1 MYDNF
6 FLLLVLFAGASYWW
20 NASRAKEVA
29 RLFGRRACEREDVQF
44 LDDTVVLSRVRLRR
58 NANGQ
63 LVLRREYRFEFAS
76 DGGHRYDGY
85 LVLLGHQLAQ
95 LTLEPYRIQ

>member
-1 MYDNF
+1 MYDNL
-6 FLLLVLFAGASYWW
+6 FLLLALFVGLLYWW
-20 NASRAKEVA
+20 DASRAKEVA
-29 RLFGRRACEREDVQF
+29 RLHGRRACDREGVQF

-63 LVLRREYRFEFAS
+63 LAIRREYRFEFAS
-76 DGGHRYDGY
+76 DGGRRYEGHM
-85 LVLLGHQLAQ
+85 VLLGNQLLG

>member
-6 FLLLVLFAGASYWW
+6 FLIILLLATVLYWW
-20 NASRAKEVA
+20 DASRAKENA
-29 RLFGRRACEREDVQF
+29 RLHGRRACDREGLQF

-63 LVLRREYRFEFAS
+63 LAIRREYRFEFAS
-76 DGGHRYDGY
+76 DGGRRYDGY
-85 LVLLGHQLAQ
+85 MVLLGNQLLH